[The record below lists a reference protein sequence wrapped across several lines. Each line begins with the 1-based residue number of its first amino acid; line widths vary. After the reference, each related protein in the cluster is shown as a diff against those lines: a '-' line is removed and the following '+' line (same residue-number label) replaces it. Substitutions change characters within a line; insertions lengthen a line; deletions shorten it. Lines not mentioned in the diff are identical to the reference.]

1 MATIIIPLIVS
12 LLSGVV
18 GVLATLWWERRVGLR
33 REKQQIFKT
42 LMANR
47 CCVVSEENVRAL
59 NLIDV
64 VFYSDSKVR
73 DCFAAFVEAS
83 GKVPFSPPN
92 LITKYLK
99 LVESIA
105 AVLGY
110 KEIDWE
116 RINGCVYYPTALTE
130 RQAEEDLLRKASLK
144 NQLAMVD
151 RQSVDAQ
158 ASRK

>member
-1 MATIIIPLIVS
+1 M
-12 LLSGVV
+12 
-18 GVLATLWWERRVGLR
+18 
-33 REKQQIFKT
+33 
-42 LMANR
+42 
-47 CCVVSEENVRAL
+47 
-59 NLIDV
+59 
-64 VFYSDSKVR
+64 R
-73 DCFAAFVEAS
+73 DCFAVFVEAS
-83 GKVPFSPPN
+83 GRVPFSPSN

-110 KEIDWE
+110 GEIDWE

-151 RQSVDAQ
+151 RQSPDVTTA
-158 ASRK
+158 KK

>member
-1 MATIIIPLIVS
+1 MTTIILPLIVS
-12 LLSGVV
+12 LLSGTV
-18 GVLATLWWERRVGLR
+18 GVLATLWWERRMSLR
-33 REKQQIFKT
+33 HEKQQVFKT

-47 CCVVSEENVRAL
+47 CHIVSEENVRAL

-73 DCFAAFVEAS
+73 NCFAAFVEAS
-83 GKVPFSPPN
+83 GKVPFLASN

-105 AVLGY
+105 AVLNY
-110 KEIDWE
+110 NEIDWE
-116 RINGCVYYPTALTE
+116 RINECVYYPTALTE

-144 NQLAMVD
+144 NQLAMVGQ
-151 RQSVDAQ
+151 QSLGEQ
-158 ASRK
+158 SLKK